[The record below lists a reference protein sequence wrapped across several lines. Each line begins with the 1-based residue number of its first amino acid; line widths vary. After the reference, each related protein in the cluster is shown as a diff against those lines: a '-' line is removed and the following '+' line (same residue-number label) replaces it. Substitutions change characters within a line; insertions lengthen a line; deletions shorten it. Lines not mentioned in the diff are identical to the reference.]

1 MRSSQALVCVCLAVV
16 LMAPEART
24 QEQAQDE
31 SPVERAR
38 VGLRASTQLRER
50 QHERAKEGRWAWTFL
65 GMLAAGY
72 DSNIYETPSTGP
84 TPLGS
89 PGEEGSFGYDL
100 GVKAAALRYFNDRDR
115 LSLSLSA
122 AGSPNLEDS
131 DITEYRQ
138 QLRARYTARMSRRV
152 RFSVSGSLKHDND
165 SEVDAFGGPLTRD
178 YENFAYRASPSL
190 RYRLG
195 RGHSLRLSFPL
206 KRKDYKETNLEN
218 SLDWWEAGSALTY
231 RGRGRRASIELGY
244 EFVVRNYDEELASLS
259 DGTLLA
265 TNPEEEHRYRKFALE
280 LGWRASDNLEL
291 FGGYRFKTK
300 DDRFEGFELYDDR
313 RWGAGGLPRLL
324 DASGHSGQASP
335 MGRGTTTSVWA
346 TCPPKSSSTTRSGP
360 ASSPD
365 TWCPATSPCSPAMD
379 SWSEI
384 QTAARGPRTATT
396 RSTGSSRGVSYGY

>member
-38 VGLRASTQLRER
+38 VGLRASTQLQER

-89 PGEEGSFGYDL
+89 PGEESSFGYDL

-115 LSLSLSA
+115 LSQSLSA
-122 AGSPNLEDS
+122 VGSPILEDS
-131 DITEYRQ
+131 DITEYGQ
-138 QLRARYTARMSRRV
+138 KLRARYTARMSRRV

-165 SEVDAFGGPLTRD
+165 SEVDAFGANLSRD

-300 DDRFEGFELYDDR
+300 DDRFEGFESYEDR
-313 RWGAGGLPRLL
+313 RWLLGVAATPRREWALR
-324 DASGHSGQASP
+324 ASVSYGQRDYDKRLGDVPTEELEYDTLRASFLARYVVSGNLSLFARY
-335 MGRGTTTSVWA
+335 GFLER
-346 TCPPKSSSTTRSGP
+346 
-360 ASSPD
+360 
-365 TWCPATSPCSPAMD
+365 D
-379 SWSEI
+379 SN
-384 QTAARGPRTATT
+384 
-396 RSTGSSRGVSYGY
+396 RSTGTSYRDYEIHRFFTGVSYGY